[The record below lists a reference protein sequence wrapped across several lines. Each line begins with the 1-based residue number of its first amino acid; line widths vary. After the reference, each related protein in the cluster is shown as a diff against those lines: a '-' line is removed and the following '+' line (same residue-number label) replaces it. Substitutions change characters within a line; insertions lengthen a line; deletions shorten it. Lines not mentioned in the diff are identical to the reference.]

1 MGRGGYV
8 WRNDK
13 PMKHPLA
20 KAWTTGIAFGLVAA
34 TMLLTTGC
42 ETVVGPKQRVGVD
55 AICAVGATKPTGR
68 TFRLLEKRTVKAG
81 QPVKSEILA
90 ACVGAAL
97 VREGMAEAA
106 AGAAAD
112 LMIEMNFGVYGGL
125 RADPMMLDTT
135 LELSARSNAE
145 RALDLSTESEVWNV
159 RASIQGLRGRMENAL
174 PLLASVAAG
183 AAATD
188 TKILTKM
195 EVAENAPEVIAVRD
209 AAVKT
214 LEARA
219 MARGESAANASAALR
234 AVP

>member
-1 MGRGGYV
+1 MCG
-8 WRNDK
+8 
-13 PMKHPLA
+13 A
-20 KAWTTGIAFGLVAA
+20 VAA
-34 TMLLTTGC
+34 AMLLTTGC

-55 AICAVGATKPTGR
+55 AICAVGTTKPTGK

-81 QPVKSEILA
+81 QPVKSELLA
-90 ACVGAAL
+90 ACVAAAL
-97 VREGMAEAA
+97 VREGMLEAPVGVA
-106 AGAAAD
+106 SD

-135 LELSARSNAE
+135 LELSARSNVA
-145 RALDLSTESEVWNV
+145 RAMDLSTEPEVWNV
-159 RASIQGLRGRMENAL
+159 RASIQGLRGRMERAL

-188 TKILTKM
+188 TKVLTKV
-195 EVAENAPEVIAVRD
+195 EIAENAPAVIAVRD

-219 MARGESAANASAALR
+219 LARGESGANASAALR